1 MKMPASSSAAARCLW
16 AGIVVTGLATVTVLV
31 APTRAAVP
39 SIFDPAPFD
48 TTDGRQI
55 YQHICQGCHMP
66 DAGGA
71 VGAGHYP
78 ALANDPTL
86 VSRQF
91 MALTILKGRRNM
103 PAFGIKH
110 AVAFEGPPMALNET
124 QIAAVINYVRTHFEN
139 HYKDSITAAE
149 VAALDRTLGKQ

>member
-1 MKMPASSSAAARCLW
+1 MKTRASPWAAMCGVCAGIAIAALLIVAVLVGMPAR
-16 AGIVVTGLATVTVLV
+16 AGTAG
-31 APTRAAVP
+31 
-39 SIFDPAPFD
+39 IFDPAPFG

-78 ALANDPTL
+78 ALSRDPTL
-86 VSRQF
+86 VSRQY

-103 PAFGIKH
+103 PAFGAGH
-110 AVAFEGPPMALNET
+110 AIGFAGPPATLNDA
-124 QIAAVINYVRTHFEN
+124 QIAAVVNYVRTNFGN
-139 HYKDSITAAE
+139 HYKDVITAAE
-149 VAALDRTLGKQ
+149 VATLDEGAH